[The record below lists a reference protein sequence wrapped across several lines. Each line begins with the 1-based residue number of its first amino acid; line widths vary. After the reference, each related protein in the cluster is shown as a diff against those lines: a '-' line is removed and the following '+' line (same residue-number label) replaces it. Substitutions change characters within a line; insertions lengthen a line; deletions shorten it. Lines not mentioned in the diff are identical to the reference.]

1 MNRRTLIVL
10 SLLAATILLAS
21 GLIPAAAS
29 PQAQAVYFT
38 PTPRPD
44 GRIIYIVKQGDT
56 CISISLLNR
65 ISETELRSLNN
76 IRGTD
81 CIIRLGQELLLGMAG
96 PAETPTI
103 GPSPT
108 ATPLLPTPTAF
119 AGNGAVCVV
128 LFDDINGNSLREE
141 NEPTLAGGA
150 TSLTDR
156 SGKISRTG
164 NTIIVNDPDNEKPLC
179 FSEIPE
185 GDYNISIAVPQGF
198 NATTTTNYPLK
209 VKAGETSTLDF
220 GAQVSLRSATP
231 APAEEGASPLLGIL
245 GGIMILAG
253 AGLAIILR
261 RSTR

>member
-1 MNRRTLIVL
+1 MNRRTFIVL
-10 SLLAATILLAS
+10 ALLAGAILLA
-21 GLIPAAAS
+21 GGILPASANPPS
-29 PQAQAVYFT
+29 QAVYFT

-65 ISETELRSLNN
+65 ISEAELRSLNN

-81 CIIRLGQELLLGMAG
+81 CVIRLGQELLLGMSG

-119 AGNGAVCVV
+119 AGNGEVCIV
-128 LFDDINGNSLREE
+128 LFNDVNGNSMREE
-141 NEPTLAGGA
+141 IEPSIAGGA
-150 TSLTDR
+150 VSLTDR
-156 SGKISRTG
+156 GGRISRTG
-164 NTIIVNDPDNEKPLC
+164 NTVVVVDPDTQKPLC
-179 FSEIPE
+179 FGELPE
-185 GDYNISIAVPQGF
+185 GDYNISLAVPQGY

-209 VKAGETSTLDF
+209 VKAGETATLDF
-220 GAQVSLRSATP
+220 GAQVSLRAATP
-231 APAEEGASPLLGIL
+231 APAEGGPSPLLGIL
-245 GGIMILAG
+245 GGLMILAG

-261 RSTR
+261 RSAR